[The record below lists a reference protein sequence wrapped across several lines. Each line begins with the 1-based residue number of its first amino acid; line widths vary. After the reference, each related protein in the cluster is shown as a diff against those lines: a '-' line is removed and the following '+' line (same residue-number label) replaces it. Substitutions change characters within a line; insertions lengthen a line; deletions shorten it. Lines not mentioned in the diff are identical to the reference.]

1 MKKIFKYIRL
11 IRFKLISANK
21 VARLS
26 GVKFGD
32 NCKFLTKKFGSERQL
47 ITIGNDFYSSSNVQ
61 FLTHDGSVNVIR
73 NKYKEFENIDILLPI
88 KIGNN
93 AFLGFG
99 VILLPGAT
107 IGHNVIVGAVTI
119 VRGQLKSNSV
129 YAGAPARYICSLEN
143 YLDKHKDSFVNTKN
157 LSKKDKAIFLKE
169 KYPDLC

>member
-1 MKKIFKYIRL
+1 MKFFFKYIRL

-32 NCKFLTKKFGSERQL
+32 NCKFLTNKFGSEPQL

-93 AFLGFG
+93 VFLGFG

-107 IGHNVIVGAVTI
+107 IGDNVIVGAGTI

-129 YAGAPARYICSLEN
+129 YAGVPARYICSLEN

>member
-1 MKKIFKYIRL
+1 MIFFFKYIRL

-88 KIGNN
+88 
-93 AFLGFG
+93 
-99 VILLPGAT
+99 
-107 IGHNVIVGAVTI
+107 
-119 VRGQLKSNSV
+119 
-129 YAGAPARYICSLEN
+129 
-143 YLDKHKDSFVNTKN
+143 
-157 LSKKDKAIFLKE
+157 
-169 KYPDLC
+169 